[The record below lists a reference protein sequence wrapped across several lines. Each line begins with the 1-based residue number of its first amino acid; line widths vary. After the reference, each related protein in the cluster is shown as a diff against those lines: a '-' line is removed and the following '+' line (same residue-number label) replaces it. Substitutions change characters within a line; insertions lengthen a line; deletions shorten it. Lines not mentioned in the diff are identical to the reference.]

1 MINKTKQNKTNKLPA
16 FICTGGVT
24 CAVGPSVNTFRAR
37 SNCRDIERER
47 ERERVVCMNDVN
59 IVDGLHLFLI
69 MSGVVMMI
77 L

>member
-1 MINKTKQNKTNKLPA
+1 
-16 FICTGGVT
+16 
-24 CAVGPSVNTFRAR
+24 
-37 SNCRDIERER
+37 
-47 ERERVVCMNDVN
+47 MNDVN